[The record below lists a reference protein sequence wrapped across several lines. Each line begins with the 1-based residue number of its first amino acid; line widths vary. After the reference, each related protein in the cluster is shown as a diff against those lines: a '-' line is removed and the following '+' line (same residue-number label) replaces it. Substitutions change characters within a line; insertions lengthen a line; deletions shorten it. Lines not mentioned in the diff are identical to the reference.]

1 MKTFKKLV
9 LVVFMFGT
17 LFNYANEK
25 KDFNTIVNAKKVK
38 IEFTNVK
45 KGNYVFVKDSF
56 GTTLYSEE
64 IKTNGEYLKFFDFS
78 SLRTGNYT
86 LELEKNTEIIE
97 SSFSKEGKAIVFK
110 DNLTKTINKPAIY
123 TKNNS
128 IYISKLNFD
137 NKGLEVEVFYNDEKV
152 YTETLK
158 SNSKS
163 LNRVYKLL
171 NDKKGEYTIVAK
183 NNGRNFIKR
192 FKF

>member
-25 KDFNTIVNAKKVK
+25 KDFNTIVNARKVK

-78 SLRTGNYT
+78 SLRSGDYT

-97 SSFSKEGKAIVFK
+97 SSFSKKGKAIVFK
-110 DNLTKTINKPAIY
+110 DNFTKTINKPAIY
-123 TKNNS
+123 IKNNS

-137 NKGLEVEVFYNDEKV
+137 NKGLEVDVFYNDEKV

-158 SNSKS
+158 GNTNS

-171 NDKKGEYTIVAK
+171 NTKKGEYTIVAK
-183 NNGRNFIKR
+183 NNGRNYIKR

>member
-38 IEFTNVK
+38 IKFTNVK

-78 SLRTGNYT
+78 SLRSGDYT

-110 DNLTKTINKPAIY
+110 DNLTKTINKPTIY
-123 TKNNS
+123 LKNNS

-137 NKGLEVEVFYNDEKV
+137 NKGLEVDVFYNGEKV

-158 SNSKS
+158 GNTNS

-171 NDKKGEYTIVAK
+171 NTKKGEYTIVAK